1 VNDALLQKQ
10 SGLQIFFGV
19 VSCVSVVKK
28 RGGVQTFEMYFRVV
42 DVEEVEPFVRHVGLA
57 HGKAKRMPQISARL
71 LIDLIRLPIV
81 ERRLDHW
88 LRETRGHHQVIL
100 RGFSI
105 IFIVCINH

>member
-1 VNDALLQKQ
+1 MYLQKQ
-10 SGLQIFFGV
+10 SGLQIFLEV

-28 RGGVQTFEMYFRVV
+28 RGGVQTIEMHFRLV
-42 DVEEVEPFVRHVGLA
+42 DVEEVEPFVRYVGLA
-57 HGKAKRMPQISARL
+57 HGQAERMSQISARL

-81 ERRLDHW
+81 ERRLNHW